1 MNITIGNA
9 GKANRYTQSPKR
21 SYFLPCCPR
30 HGFFTLKRF
39 AGCFCVK
46 RALGHPI
53 DPGCGMW
60 FDSTASHRFA
70 ADPVG
75 GQTLTHGLTSPTFG
89 LRARGEKG
97 YSFPSS
103 HNLPRMTEAMESA
116 HGFDRLSRRMCVRFT
131 GMETCRLLYDRLSA
145 IWSVARVCRHGW
157 FDSKGG
163 FFTLVAQLAER
174 WSPKP

>member
-1 MNITIGNA
+1 
-9 GKANRYTQSPKR
+9 
-21 SYFLPCCPR
+21 
-30 HGFFTLKRF
+30 
-39 AGCFCVK
+39 
-46 RALGHPI
+46 
-53 DPGCGMW
+53 MW

-103 HNLPRMTEAMESA
+103 HNLPRVTEAMESA

-131 GMETCRLLYDRLSA
+131 GMETYRLLYDRLSA
-145 IWSVARVCRHGW
+145 VLSAVRVCRHGR

-163 FFTLVAQLAER
+163 FYTPVAQVVEQR
-174 WSPKP
+174 SPKPHVAGSSPAGSACVPYEWAAQ

>member
-1 MNITIGNA
+1 
-9 GKANRYTQSPKR
+9 
-21 SYFLPCCPR
+21 
-30 HGFFTLKRF
+30 
-39 AGCFCVK
+39 
-46 RALGHPI
+46 
-53 DPGCGMW
+53 MW

-116 HGFDRLSRRMCVRFT
+116 HGFDRLSRRMCAST
-131 GMETCRLLYDRLSA
+131 P
-145 IWSVARVCRHGW
+145 ARKRAGIFYVNQSGEPY
-157 FDSKGG
+157 
-163 FFTLVAQLAER
+163 AE
-174 WSPKP
+174 K